1 MVVAQPRADEIATDG
16 SLKLLQPIRINA
28 IRIARSESMVVC
40 VCNAIREKDLRAAVR
55 CGSEKPNDV
64 YARMG
69 RKPKCGQCLSFA
81 RDIISGT
88 AATA

>member
-1 MVVAQPRADEIATDG
+1 
-16 SLKLLQPIRINA
+16 
-28 IRIARSESMVVC
+28 MVVC
-40 VCNAIREKDLRAAVR
+40 ICNAIREKDLRAAVR
-55 CGSEKPNDV
+55 CCSEKPNDV

-88 AATA
+88 LRPLSNSYVKITHFCGFRAFLSALVAAILRLFTASGDRP